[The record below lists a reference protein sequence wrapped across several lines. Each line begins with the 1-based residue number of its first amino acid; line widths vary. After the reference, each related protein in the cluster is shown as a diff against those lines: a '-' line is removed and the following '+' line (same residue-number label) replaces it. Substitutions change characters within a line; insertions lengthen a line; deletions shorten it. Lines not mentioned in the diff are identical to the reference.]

1 MGGRKMSEP
10 QPKATALST
19 YLVPAIALLVI
30 VIAAYLGYQ
39 LGLNAQLKLTGKQKR
54 QQAYSEFM
62 GRKVVLTQLITSHLV
77 ADTYFEYHERKRG
90 LAGGPTEASLH
101 LEEARRWQHRGEDL
115 ALEIA
120 KSSQSLFE
128 TLGFIRSYFAYSARL
143 KELTNQ
149 LYHAKGFEVKRQVL
163 DWNAEQLEEWKVK
176 TIKEVR
182 EIVDG
187 YEKLFDE
194 LVTYLEAE
202 IDKEAG

>member
-1 MGGRKMSEP
+1 MSEP
-10 QPKATALST
+10 QPKAPALST
-19 YLVPAIALLVI
+19 YLVPPIALLVI

-54 QQAYSEFM
+54 QQAYSELM

-77 ADTYFEYHERKRG
+77 ADTYFEYYQRKLW
-90 LAGGPTEASLH
+90 LAGGPPEASLH

-120 KSSQSLFE
+120 KRSQSLFE
-128 TLGFIRSYFAYSARL
+128 TLGFIRSYFPYSARL

-194 LVTYLEAE
+194 LVAYLESE